1 MSNNPFFNAL
11 GGGQMPGSMSG
22 FPQLLQQFKQF
33 KASFKGDPKAEV
45 EKMLQSGKISQDQLN
60 KIQSINNRIVKLGM
74 TFEEAITKPVQENK
88 RNMKARSIYG

>member
-33 KASFKGDPKAEV
+33 KGDPKAEV

-60 KIQSINNRIVKLGM
+60 KIQSMANQFQGLFK
-74 TFEEAITKPVQENK
+74 
-88 RNMKARSIYG
+88 